1 MSIPRRAAVVAFAL
15 ALALASCGRVPSG
28 AKRKSQPA
36 LLVQRMGATLV
47 TVRYNRPSARGR
59 ALFGGIV
66 PWDSVWCPGAD
77 EATRLDLDADLEIA
91 HRTRLPAGA
100 YSLWMIP
107 RASGEW
113 TLIFSNQAR
122 TYHVPYPGARH
133 DRVRIP
139 VRAAHGPYTETLQY
153 SFPVATPDSAVLQLA
168 WGDVAISIPLTPARA
183 PSSTGDQSRPTR
195 DGG

>member
-1 MSIPRRAAVVAFAL
+1 MSIPRRATVVALAL

-36 LLVQRMGATLV
+36 LLVQRMGAGRIS
-47 TVRYNRPSARGR
+47 VRYNRPAARGR

-77 EATRLDLDADLEIA
+77 EATRLNLSEDVEIA

-113 TLIFSNQAR
+113 TLIFSDKAR
-122 TYHVPYPGARH
+122 TYHVPYPGAEH
-133 DRVRIP
+133 DRLRIP
-139 VRAAHGPYTETLQY
+139 VRVARGPYTESLQY
-153 SFPVATPDSAVLQLA
+153 TFPVATPDSAVLQLA
-168 WGDVAISIPLTPARA
+168 WGDVAISIPLTRAR
-183 PSSTGDQSRPTR
+183 RR
-195 DGG
+195 